1 LPSQMREAGLQ
12 YDPLK
17 VASLFA
23 TDQYYIIPKYQ
34 RNYSWTDEEVSELMT
49 DLTEA
54 WKKFPDEAY
63 LLGQIIVCPSSEPLE
78 SIENTTQ
85 WDLIDGQQR
94 CTTLYLFILIAAH
107 YLRDNAPE
115 NLNRAA
121 ERAIAN
127 RTSML
132 SIVDS
137 QDDTIEHPR
146 IKVAANGQSVIL
158 KLLSGEDT
166 DAPQGPTQ
174 QNILAAVDEINAALL
189 KFSVPEGRTLYEEI
203 KAFYD
208 FVLTHVYVVRLS
220 LENNA
225 HALRV
230 FQKVNNRGLE
240 LDDADLIKNFLFQ
253 RVTDDEYPRMSEMW
267 EQATNHLFDARL
279 KRVKSMEFLMKAL
292 IGIQTGNSIPTGNL
306 YSEWERLLDSKDKVK
321 ALAERLPESAR
332 FLQRISF
339 GQLPNSAVDT
349 DIATGIYMQKFI
361 QPLEILLAGC
371 HLDEGSYKILLQMVE
386 DRTMLSYWANE
397 PSQTFERVIH
407 PWAHRVMNLDSNP
420 ASDAILATGN
430 GIFTEFS
437 FTELS
442 QRAFQGVQKLNYE
455 IAAQSARMRYVLARV
470 NRRIQSKMHVAGY
483 NLNVLMQTT
492 RGESRGYDLDH
503 IFPKA
508 SRHEELWI
516 QDAELDKSL
525 GNASRYEKKIHSIGN
540 ITLLHPRDNRE
551 QSDALP
557 WEETKLTNFASS
569 ELLVNRILAP
579 SRLWTN
585 QQDAVYQQSIEMQS
599 EYSQEATVW
608 GERQIDERARFY
620 WDVLVGEIRENL
632 GIRPIE

>member
-1 LPSQMREAGLQ
+1 MRETGLQ

-17 VASLFA
+17 VAALFA
-23 TDQYYIIPKYQ
+23 TDQYYMIPKYQ

-54 WKKFPDEAY
+54 WKKFPNEAY
-63 LLGQIIVCPSSEPLE
+63 LLGQIIVCPATEPLR
-78 SIENTTQ
+78 SIENTSQ

-115 NLNRAA
+115 NLSRAA
-121 ERAIAN
+121 ERAIAD

-137 QDDTIEHPR
+137 IDDTIEHPR
-146 IKVAANGQSVIL
+146 IKVAANGQSLIL
-158 KLLSGEDT
+158 NLLSGANT
-166 DAPQGPTQ
+166 QGVQGPTQ
-174 QNILAAVDEINAALL
+174 QNILAAVDEITATLL
-189 KFSVPEGRTLYEEI
+189 KFSVPAGGSLYDEI
-203 KAFYD
+203 KSFYD
-208 FVLTHVYVVRLS
+208 YVLSHVFVVRLS

-253 RVTDDEYPRMSEMW
+253 KVTDDEYPRMSEMW
-267 EQATNHLFDARL
+267 EQATNLLFEARL

-292 IGIQTGNSIPTGNL
+292 IGIETGNSIPTGNL

-321 ALAERLPESAR
+321 ALAERLPQSAR

-339 GQLPNSAVDT
+339 GKLPNSAVDT
-349 DIATGIYMQKFI
+349 DLATGIYMQKFI
-361 QPLEILLAGC
+361 QPFEILLAGC
-371 HLDEGSYKILLQMVE
+371 HLDEKSYKILLQMVE

-407 PWAHRVMNLDSNP
+407 PWANRVTKLDANP
-420 ASDAILATGN
+420 TSEAVIATGV

-437 FTELS
+437 FQELA

-455 IAAQSARMRYVLARV
+455 TSAHSARMRYILARV
-470 NRRIQSKMHVAGY
+470 NRRIQSQMHVAGY
-483 NLNVLMQTT
+483 DLDVLMQTT
-492 RGESRGYDLDH
+492 RGENRGYDLDH
-503 IFPKA
+503 IFPK
-508 SRHEELWI
+508 SVRHEDLWI
-516 QDAELDKSL
+516 QDSEKNETL
-525 GNASRYEKKIHSIGN
+525 GNASRYLKKIHSIGN

-557 WEETKLTNFASS
+557 WENTKLVNFASS
-569 ELLVNRILAP
+569 ELLINRLLAP
-579 SRLWTN
+579 SSLWTN
-585 QQDAVYQQSIEMQS
+585 QQDSVYQQSIELQAK
-599 EYSQEATVW
+599 YSQIASEW
-608 GERQIDERARFY
+608 GEKQIDDRATFY
-620 WDVLVGEIRENL
+620 WDVLVGEMKQNLNIRN
-632 GIRPIE
+632 G